1 MGISFPGPMLLIGV
15 ETCNCYD
22 RFVLYRA
29 ELDKTSRERVNP
41 QLVDVGINTGY
52 VRSNRQR
59 MYYIN

>member
-1 MGISFPGPMLLIGV
+1 MLLIGV

-52 VRSNRQR
+52 VTSNRQR